1 MIGLNSCDGLPWRFT
16 FTMNFIQKILEK
28 RKLKR
33 TFDEYGFEIKKF
45 DIDGLGIIDYAQWL
59 HPFEKPKQITQS
71 NIDFYRKITVPAGM
85 VIDIGAHTGDTTV
98 PMALAVGKSGLV
110 LGLEPNKYVF
120 KILEKNSTLNPD
132 KTNIVPLCFAATKD
146 DGVFEFNY
154 SDASF
159 CNGGF
164 LSQIK
169 NKNHKHNYVLEV
181 AGKNLQNFLVNTYAE
196 KLAHLCLIK
205 IDAEGYD
212 KEIIKTIPE
221 ILNRYKPNLMIECY
235 KRLTADERYELFD
248 LVTAHG
254 YKLYYLENFEGFGQ
268 LESINQA
275 AMTSREHFEMLAIH
289 ESNKMNLSNLS

>member
-1 MIGLNSCDGLPWRFT
+1 
-16 FTMNFIQKILEK
+16 MNFIRNFLRR

-33 TFDEYGFEIKKF
+33 TFDEYGFEIKQFELDK
-45 DIDGLGIIDYAQWL
+45 LGTVDYAQWL
-59 HPFEKPKQITQS
+59 HPFEQPKTITQA
-71 NIDFYRKITVPAGM
+71 NVNFYKKITAPAGM

-98 PMALAVGKSGLV
+98 PMALAVGKPGLV

-120 KILEKNSTLNPD
+120 KILEKNSQLNRD
-132 KTNIVPLCFAATKD
+132 KTTIVPLCFAATKE

-169 NKNHKHNYVLEV
+169 SKNHRHDFVLEV
-181 AGKNLQNFLVNTYAE
+181 AGKNLQNFLLNQYAQQLD
-196 KLAHLCLIK
+196 KLCLIK

-235 KRLTADERYELFD
+235 KRLTPDERYELFD
-248 LVTAHG
+248 LVMAHE
-254 YKLYYLENFEGFGQ
+254 YNLYYLQNFEGFGK
-268 LESINQA
+268 LEIITRNS
-275 AMTSREHFEMLAIH
+275 MTSREHFEMLAIH
-289 ESNKMNLSNLS
+289 KSKRIDF